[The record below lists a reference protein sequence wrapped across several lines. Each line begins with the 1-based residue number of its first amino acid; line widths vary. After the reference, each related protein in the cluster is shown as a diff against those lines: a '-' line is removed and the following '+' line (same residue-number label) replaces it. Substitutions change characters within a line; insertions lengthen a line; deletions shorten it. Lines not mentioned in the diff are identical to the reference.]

1 MIVKLITIL
10 AFWLVILCKAYGDES
25 LTEGFSLLEKGD
37 YKKAFSI
44 FSSIKGERPEVLT
57 GKGISKYFLKDYKNS
72 LKYLEKSLKYPSEKK
87 NWVTNYFAG
96 LSSYEI
102 GNYSKAQFYF
112 YTAYTIKPTK
122 EIALSLGKT
131 LYKMGNF
138 VESEKYL
145 SLVLKEDPKNVD
157 SYELLLSIYE
167 ELENYEKL
175 ENTLTLARNELGN
188 IPLVNLYDAKMLAK
202 KCEINKAKKI
212 LESIPKDKYE
222 KEINEFL
229 STLTDFKVETSK
241 PKKIISYY
249 HFTNK
254 EKIGY
259 VFLVSLITL
268 TIAGLLY
275 RKRKKTN
282 AQKLEFA
289 LELLKASDI
298 AGCEEM
304 LDSIHPPHSEDYK
317 VLKIKLLALKGNVEE
332 ALYFCEDLDD
342 KKTKE
347 TLKAFIYLLSNDLIE
362 FQKQVDLIEISIDKD
377 FAQSLSELS
386 LQDKETLKK
395 NFIIFGSE
403 KQTKEKD
410 EREE

>member
-10 AFWLVILCKAYGDES
+10 AFWIIILCKAYGDES
-25 LTEGFSLLEKGD
+25 IIEGFSLLEKGD
-37 YKKAFSI
+37 YTKAFSI
-44 FSSIKGERPEVLT
+44 FSSIKRESPEVLT

-96 LSSYEI
+96 LANYEI

-112 YTAYTIKPTK
+112 NTAHKIKPTK
-122 EIALSLGKT
+122 GITLLLGKT

-138 VESEKYL
+138 IESEKYL

-157 SYELLLSIYE
+157 SYELLLSIYDK
-167 ELENYEKL
+167 LENYEKL

-202 KCEINKAKKI
+202 KGDINKVKKI

-222 KEINEFL
+222 KEIKEFL
-229 STLTDFKVETSK
+229 SPLTNVKVETSK

-249 HFTNK
+249 QFTKK

-275 RKRKKTN
+275 RNRKKTN
-282 AQKLEFA
+282 TQKLEFA
-289 LELLKASDI
+289 LELLKAFDI
-298 AGCEEM
+298 AGCEEI
-304 LDSIHPPHSEDYK
+304 LNSISLHSEDYK
-317 VLKIKLLALKGNVEE
+317 ILKIKLLVLKGNVEE
-332 ALYFCEDLDD
+332 ALFLCEDLDD

-347 TLKAFIYLLSNDLIE
+347 TLKAFIYLLSNNLIE

-377 FAQSLSELS
+377 LAQSLSELPV
-386 LQDKETLKK
+386 QDKETLKK
-395 NFIIFGSE
+395 NFIIFASE
-403 KQTKEKD
+403 KQTIEKD